1 MANLLGFFCLVI
13 GIYYSNCNPLPASA
27 LVEYPKQ
34 KEIKP
39 ESELRF
45 GYGMSFQ
52 YHGQM
57 LHGLNRYN
65 LLVGLEIP
73 DLRIPEY
80 YTPGQDMYNSQFCEG
95 NNEPGTQVWYKT
107 CTNIWPAVQTAIRKV
122 HDLRYDIK
130 QIYQEELPAIIPNY
144 KIGPM
149 KKPQELNTSPVVSR
163 KKRFITDI
171 IGLGIQAFSAIS
183 QHRKQNK
190 LEKSMKHLKH
200 RQNVL
205 DHKIEA
211 LEDDMI
217 SITKETFEELDYLR
231 RELELTGYNIKVL
244 TTKIKRVEYEL
255 SLQAERV
262 IDNSNSILFLSGTI
276 SVLLSEMERYLA
288 LHERVKS
295 ELDHVLD
302 ALDNLSNNLL
312 SHSVIRPSI
321 LKRLIKHVKQ
331 QLAEKY
337 SNYELVITEVH
348 DYYNIP
354 VSSFDYLDGILG
366 VFVPLFIRPRLQE
379 PMYIYNVRTIPV
391 PYHINAD
398 MVDETESENAYTH
411 IIPDTEMVAM
421 NRDTYINVD
430 QSELKQCIKFSVMYF
445 CEQTFL
451 MKHTREH
458 TCETAIY
465 HEQNPDLIKDK
476 CNIQYYPELNPTPQI
491 LDAGKHILL
500 GNIPEPWSVVCSKN
514 DPIPNPLEAS
524 KYVIIKKKDLCQ
536 CSLSAGTWYIQENIV
551 HCEDEASSDLQLY
564 YTINMAVMI
573 YDFIKEIEEDEV
585 RDISLYTEPV
595 KYDPVEINLVDV
607 KTEKVIGETYERLAF
622 KRVMKNREDRLYAN
636 KIDYLMDTNDAS
648 DVFSGHNKYQTIF
661 FIVMIIF
668 VIILIVCLFG
678 KFLGLNSHFQK
689 ILATINKITA
699 SIKTLLPAALPTTVR
714 AATFTHGDVS
724 LNINYFEIL
733 LYAIQIIIVMG
744 VLYII
749 FGFIEKIWNC
759 INTRNLGKL
768 KEKLSFRKFLYID
781 KTELYIQLM
790 SNHMTS
796 SIYLGSVYDNP
807 EGIVAEGDFQNGD
820 LILYRGWVFDFLTIQ
835 WDNIS
840 LSQYDLDLWLPSS
853 LPVPLTSKFFLRK
866 LFDSPNTLFR
876 IIAYNPQN
884 GKVRPITSTYKLYL
898 PMMSTCQYFQEEEVV
913 SSDARNADLET
924 TPSAPNGEVISVEH
938 PSRII
943 NSVNHDEDVPD
954 LISDDEIPDLV
965 SKPDIAN
972 DDKEAQELKA
982 DQDFDRDTKVAIQ
995 QSLDLCTGYGQLRGN
1010 HNSKTDK

>member
-1 MANLLGFFCLVI
+1 MASLLIFLYLVI
-13 GIYYSNCNPLPASA
+13 GFYYSSCYPSPALA
-27 LVEYPKQ
+27 PVIYPKQ

-57 LHGLNRYN
+57 LHGLHRYN

-80 YTPGQDMYNSQFCEG
+80 YTPGQEMYNSLFCEG
-95 NNEPGTQVWYKT
+95 NKKPETQVWYKT
-107 CTNIWPAVQTAIRKV
+107 CNNVWPAVQTAIRKV
-122 HDLRYDIK
+122 HDLRYEIE

-144 KIGPM
+144 KVGPM

-163 KKRFITDI
+163 KKRFLTDI

-200 RQNVL
+200 RQDAL

-244 TTKIKRVEYEL
+244 TAEIKREEYEL
-255 SLQAERV
+255 SKHVERV
-262 IDNSNSILFLSGTI
+262 MDNSNSILFLSGTI

-295 ELDHVLD
+295 ELDHILD

-312 SHSVIRPSI
+312 SHSVIRPSV
-321 LKRLIKHVKQ
+321 LKRLIQHVRQ

-337 SNYELVITEVH
+337 FNYELVITEVH

-354 VSSFDYLDGILG
+354 VSSFDYMDGILG
-366 VFVPLFIRPRLQE
+366 VFVPLFIRPSLQE

-398 MVDETESENAYTH
+398 MVDETENENAYTH

-421 NRDTYINVD
+421 NRDTYINMD

-451 MKHTREH
+451 MKHTSEH

-465 HEQNPDLIKDK
+465 HEQNPDIIKDK

-524 KYVIIKKKDLCQ
+524 NYVIIKKKDLCQ
-536 CSLSAGTWYIQENIV
+536 CSICQ
-551 HCEDEASSDLQLY
+551 
-564 YTINMAVMI
+564 
-573 YDFIKEIEEDEV
+573 
-585 RDISLYTEPV
+585 
-595 KYDPVEINLVDV
+595 
-607 KTEKVIGETYERLAF
+607 
-622 KRVMKNREDRLYAN
+622 
-636 KIDYLMDTNDAS
+636 
-648 DVFSGHNKYQTIF
+648 
-661 FIVMIIF
+661 
-668 VIILIVCLFG
+668 
-678 KFLGLNSHFQK
+678 
-689 ILATINKITA
+689 
-699 SIKTLLPAALPTTVR
+699 
-714 AATFTHGDVS
+714 
-724 LNINYFEIL
+724 
-733 LYAIQIIIVMG
+733 
-744 VLYII
+744 
-749 FGFIEKIWNC
+749 
-759 INTRNLGKL
+759 
-768 KEKLSFRKFLYID
+768 
-781 KTELYIQLM
+781 
-790 SNHMTS
+790 
-796 SIYLGSVYDNP
+796 
-807 EGIVAEGDFQNGD
+807 QN
-820 LILYRGWVFDFLTIQ
+820 
-835 WDNIS
+835 
-840 LSQYDLDLWLPSS
+840 
-853 LPVPLTSKFFLRK
+853 
-866 LFDSPNTLFR
+866 
-876 IIAYNPQN
+876 
-884 GKVRPITSTYKLYL
+884 
-898 PMMSTCQYFQEEEVV
+898 
-913 SSDARNADLET
+913 
-924 TPSAPNGEVISVEH
+924 
-938 PSRII
+938 
-943 NSVNHDEDVPD
+943 
-954 LISDDEIPDLV
+954 
-965 SKPDIAN
+965 
-972 DDKEAQELKA
+972 
-982 DQDFDRDTKVAIQ
+982 
-995 QSLDLCTGYGQLRGN
+995 
-1010 HNSKTDK
+1010 

>member
-13 GIYYSNCNPLPASA
+13 GIYYSNGNPLPASA

-95 NNEPGTQVWYKT
+95 NNNPKTQVWYKT

-312 SHSVIRPSI
+312 SHSVIRPSV
-321 LKRLIKHVKQ
+321 LKKVIEHVKQ

-354 VSSFDYLDGILG
+354 VSSFDY
-366 VFVPLFIRPRLQE
+366 
-379 PMYIYNVRTIPV
+379 
-391 PYHINAD
+391 
-398 MVDETESENAYTH
+398 
-411 IIPDTEMVAM
+411 
-421 NRDTYINVD
+421 
-430 QSELKQCIKFSVMYF
+430 
-445 CEQTFL
+445 
-451 MKHTREH
+451 
-458 TCETAIY
+458 
-465 HEQNPDLIKDK
+465 
-476 CNIQYYPELNPTPQI
+476 
-491 LDAGKHILL
+491 
-500 GNIPEPWSVVCSKN
+500 
-514 DPIPNPLEAS
+514 
-524 KYVIIKKKDLCQ
+524 
-536 CSLSAGTWYIQENIV
+536 
-551 HCEDEASSDLQLY
+551 
-564 YTINMAVMI
+564 
-573 YDFIKEIEEDEV
+573 
-585 RDISLYTEPV
+585 
-595 KYDPVEINLVDV
+595 
-607 KTEKVIGETYERLAF
+607 
-622 KRVMKNREDRLYAN
+622 
-636 KIDYLMDTNDAS
+636 
-648 DVFSGHNKYQTIF
+648 
-661 FIVMIIF
+661 
-668 VIILIVCLFG
+668 
-678 KFLGLNSHFQK
+678 
-689 ILATINKITA
+689 
-699 SIKTLLPAALPTTVR
+699 
-714 AATFTHGDVS
+714 
-724 LNINYFEIL
+724 
-733 LYAIQIIIVMG
+733 
-744 VLYII
+744 
-749 FGFIEKIWNC
+749 
-759 INTRNLGKL
+759 
-768 KEKLSFRKFLYID
+768 
-781 KTELYIQLM
+781 
-790 SNHMTS
+790 
-796 SIYLGSVYDNP
+796 SVYDNP
-807 EGIVAEGDFQNGD
+807 EGIVAKGEFQNGD

-853 LPVPLTSKFFLRK
+853 LPVSLTSKFFLRK

-884 GKVRPITSTYKLYL
+884 GKVRPITSTYKLYQ

-924 TPSAPNGEVISVEH
+924 TPSAPNGEVISEEH
-938 PSRII
+938 SSRII
-943 NSVNHDEDVPD
+943 CTVHHDEYVPD

-965 SKPDIAN
+965 SNPDLAN

-982 DQDFDRDTKVAIQ
+982 DQDFDRDTEVAIQ
-995 QSLDLCTGYGQLRGN
+995 QSLDLCTGYGQPRGD

>member
-1 MANLLGFFCLVI
+1 
-13 GIYYSNCNPLPASA
+13 
-27 LVEYPKQ
+27 
-34 KEIKP
+34 
-39 ESELRF
+39 
-45 GYGMSFQ
+45 
-52 YHGQM
+52 
-57 LHGLNRYN
+57 
-65 LLVGLEIP
+65 
-73 DLRIPEY
+73 
-80 YTPGQDMYNSQFCEG
+80 
-95 NNEPGTQVWYKT
+95 
-107 CTNIWPAVQTAIRKV
+107 
-122 HDLRYDIK
+122 
-130 QIYQEELPAIIPNY
+130 
-144 KIGPM
+144 M

-163 KKRFITDI
+163 NKRFLTDI

-200 RQNVL
+200 RQDAL
-205 DHKIEA
+205 DHKIKA

-244 TTKIKRVEYEL
+244 TAEIKRVEYEL
-255 SLQAERV
+255 SKHVERV
-262 IDNSNSILFLSGTI
+262 MDNSNSILFLSGTI

-295 ELDHVLD
+295 ELDHILD

-312 SHSVIRPSI
+312 SHSVIRPPV
-321 LKRLIKHVKQ
+321 LKRLIEHVRQ

-354 VSSFDYLDGILG
+354 VSSFDYMDGILG
-366 VFVPLFIRPRLQE
+366 VFVPLFIRPSLQE

-398 MVDETESENAYTH
+398 MVDETENKNAYTH

-430 QSELKQCIKFSVMYF
+430 QSELKQYIKFSVMYF

-451 MKHTREH
+451 MKHTSEH

-465 HEQNPDLIKDK
+465 HEQNPDIIKDK

-536 CSLSAGTWYIQENIV
+536 CSLSAGTWFIQENIV

-564 YTINMAVMI
+564 YTVNMAVMI

-585 RDISLYTEPV
+585 RDISLYEEPV
-595 KYDPVEINLVDV
+595 KYDPVEIDLVDV

-622 KRVMKNREDRLYAN
+622 KRVMKNRESRLYAI

-648 DVFSGHNKYQTIF
+648 NVFSGHNKYQTIL
-661 FIVMIIF
+661 FIGIIIF

-678 KFLGLNSHFQK
+678 KFLGLNSHFQN

-699 SIKTLLPAALPTTVR
+699 SIKTLLPAALPATVQ
-714 AATFTHGDVS
+714 AATITHGDVS
-724 LNINYFEIL
+724 LHIDYFEIL
-733 LYAIQIIIVMG
+733 LYAIEIITVMG
-744 VLYII
+744 VLYAILW
-749 FGFIEKIWNC
+749 FIVKIWNC
-759 INTRNLGKL
+759 VNTRNLGNL
-768 KEKLSFRKFLYID
+768 KEKLSFMKFLYID
-781 KTELYIQLM
+781 KTELYFQFM
-790 SNHMTS
+790 SNHTTC
-796 SIYLGSVYDNP
+796 SIYLGSVYDNC
-807 EGIVAEGDFQNGD
+807 G
-820 LILYRGWVFDFLTIQ
+820 RRTI
-835 WDNIS
+835 
-840 LSQYDLDLWLPSS
+840 
-853 LPVPLTSKFFLRK
+853 
-866 LFDSPNTLFR
+866 
-876 IIAYNPQN
+876 
-884 GKVRPITSTYKLYL
+884 YKW
-898 PMMSTCQYFQEEEVV
+898 
-913 SSDARNADLET
+913 
-924 TPSAPNGEVISVEH
+924 
-938 PSRII
+938 
-943 NSVNHDEDVPD
+943 
-954 LISDDEIPDLV
+954 
-965 SKPDIAN
+965 
-972 DDKEAQELKA
+972 
-982 DQDFDRDTKVAIQ
+982 
-995 QSLDLCTGYGQLRGN
+995 
-1010 HNSKTDK
+1010 